1 MSPILIT
8 TIIIAYMAVLLL
20 IAHITGRNAD
30 NSGFF
35 TGNRR
40 SPQAVVALAMI
51 GSAISGVTFVSVP
64 GSVATSCCSYMQMIL
79 GFFVGYVIIA
89 FVLIPI
95 FYRLNV
101 MSLYEYLNIRFGISS
116 HKTGAWLFF
125 VSKVLG
131 ASLRVFVVCTVL
143 QHLIFS
149 HFGIPFW
156 ANAFITM
163 GLVWLYTQQGGVKS
177 IVWTDALKT
186 VLLVSSV
193 TLCIVFVVRELGF
206 SAKETASQIASHPY
220 SQIFFL
226 DDVNDPR
233 YFAKQFLAGIFMIV
247 ATTGLD
253 QDLMQKVLSSRSVK
267 ESQRNMVV
275 SGILQG
281 FVMFLFLLLG
291 VLLYI
296 YADRTALVF
305 EGGDNLF
312 GAVATSTTFPIILGV
327 VFILG
332 LISSTYSAAGSALTA
347 LTTSF
352 TVDILEGTSR
362 FEELRLRK
370 IRRYV
375 HISMAVLMSLTI
387 IAFELWSNDSV
398 INLIYG
404 VASYTYGPLLGMF
417 AFGIFSKRQV
427 RDKLVPLIV
436 IISPAICFVLDKNSE
451 AWFGGY
457 HFSFELLILNAA
469 ITALGLYLTS
479 LNLKPKNE

>member
-1 MSPILIT
+1 MSPI
-8 TIIIAYMAVLLL
+8 IIIATIAVYMAILLL

-30 NSGFF
+30 NNGFF

-40 SPQAVVALAMI
+40 SPQLVVSLAMI
-51 GSAISGVTFVSVP
+51 GAAISGVTFVSVP
-64 GSVATSCCSYMQMIL
+64 GSVATSNFSYMQMVF
-79 GFFVGYVIIA
+79 GFVVGYIAIA

-101 MSLYEYLNIRFGISS
+101 VSLYEYLNIRFGVSS

-156 ANAFITM
+156 VNAFITM

-177 IVWTDALKT
+177 VVWVDAFKT
-186 VLLVSSV
+186 ILLVGSV
-193 TLCIVFVVRELGF
+193 SLCIFYVVRELGLTASETF
-206 SAKETASQIASHPY
+206 SAMTSHEY
-220 SQIFFL
+220 SKLFFL
-226 DDVNDPR
+226 EDINDGKH
-233 YFAKQFLAGIFMIV
+233 FVKQFLAGVFMVI
-247 ATTGLD
+247 AMTGLD
-253 QDLMQKVLSSRSVK
+253 QDLMQKVLSSRSAK
-267 ESQRNMVV
+267 ESQRNMIV
-275 SGILQG
+275 SGTLQG
-281 FVMFLFLLLG
+281 VVIFLFLMLG

-296 YADRTALVF
+296 YAERTNLVF

-312 GAVATSTTFPIILGV
+312 GAVATSSTFPMIVGI
-327 VFILG
+327 VFVLG

-352 TVDILEGTSR
+352 TVDILGGQSR
-362 FEELRLRK
+362 FDEKRLGK

-375 HISMAVLMSLTI
+375 HITMAVLMSLAI

-398 INLIYG
+398 INLVYG

-427 RDKLVPLIV
+427 RDKFVP
-436 IISPAICFVLDKNSE
+436 IIAILSPIICFVLDKNSE

-469 ITALGLYLTS
+469 ITAFGLYLAS
-479 LNLKPKNE
+479 LNVKPKNE